1 MISKE
6 ILESFIKGE
15 KKGFDK
21 IYDAYSP
28 GMYVISLRYARCSD
42 DARDVLHETFIK
54 IYNSCNKYDVDLPI
68 GAWIKTITIRT
79 ALDYIKENYKFQL
92 INDESYFDTAVQVEV
107 KADQNQDLKNKLIA
121 VLRQLPAGYKTIFNL
136 YTVDNLTH
144 KEIASYLGIT
154 EGTSK
159 SQYSKAKKMIKRLLL
174 IEQV

>member
-1 MISKE
+1 
-6 ILESFIKGE
+6 
-15 KKGFDK
+15 
-21 IYDAYSP
+21 
-28 GMYVISLRYARCSD
+28 
-42 DARDVLHETFIK
+42 
-54 IYNSCNKYDVDLPI
+54 
-68 GAWIKTITIRT
+68 
-79 ALDYIKENYKFQL
+79 L